1 MLLLCIDFVYC
12 PVNDYHKMP
21 ACIDCCWC
29 YHKSPVRVYVCIY
42 ACMYIVIYLHVLVMH
57 AHFAIDVVKI
67 VSHEAQ
73 AESKRLYR
81 KRRSREFVH
90 KSGIYVFVAIQLH
103 L

>member
-57 AHFAIDVVKI
+57 APFAIDAVKI

-90 KSGIYVFVAIQLH
+90 KSSMSL
-103 L
+103 